1 MESANLKNH
10 VREKVKKKLR
20 GRIRQRL
27 LEQKFERDL
36 ESFVGIQAAKVGKV
50 HVDGLCKTQDWL
62 VRKTVAELLQVNTF
76 GDVLFQTKNTQL
88 ELAKLGCFQTVNALI
103 GKDLLVCTLFL

>member
-103 GKDLLVCTLFL
+103 GKDLLICTLFL